1 MVLYLIE
8 VELPPASAE
17 RFEGFAASHVAK
29 AAAAMGRGSLA
40 RRARVVTDAAV
51 RFVVAYELPDVKA
64 LESYLTSRDGLDLS
78 GELQERF
85 PEAKVTHR
93 YAELEGTPRRGMRH
107 GEEPGAAYVLRAT
120 LPETAAQ
127 GWATYYDEE
136 HVPEV
141 LRERCFVRERRFRL
155 HDDDDSAASY
165 VVIYD
170 AVDVDSVE
178 EFRREAGPRL
188 AEDHEKRQ
196 PQARLERQIWRWL

>member
-8 VELPPASAE
+8 VELPPGSAD

-64 LESYLTSRDGLDLS
+64 LESYLTSRDGQELS

-93 YAELEGTPRRGMRH
+93 YAELQGASRRGMRH
-107 GEEPGAAYVLRAT
+107 GEEPGAAFVVQAA
-120 LPETAAQ
+120 LPSSEAES
-127 GWATYYDEE
+127 WSRYYDEE

-141 LRERCFVRERRFRL
+141 LRDRAFVRARRFRI
-155 HDDDDSAASY
+155 HDDDES
-165 VVIYD
+165 VERHLVLYD

-188 AEDHEKRQ
+188 AEDHERRH
-196 PQARLERQIWRWL
+196 PGARIDRQIWRWL